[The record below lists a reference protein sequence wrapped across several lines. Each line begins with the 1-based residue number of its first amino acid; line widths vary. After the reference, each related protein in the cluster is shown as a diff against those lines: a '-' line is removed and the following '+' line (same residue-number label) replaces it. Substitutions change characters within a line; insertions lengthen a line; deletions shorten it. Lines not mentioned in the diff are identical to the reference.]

1 MDNKKVIEFY
11 NEYVDQQQ
19 DVGINERIY
28 EMYRRLKKQGLHPGS
43 NILELGCG
51 IGTLTY
57 LLAKTVKSGCIES
70 VDISTQSIEFAKQR
84 LKQRNLYLEAHDV
97 VDYIPKLKNIDFITL
112 FDVIEHIPMERH
124 DELFRNLAKIV
135 NDKTVILINI
145 PSPAAIQYD
154 IDNNPAALQV
164 IDQPLPIEFI
174 VNNIVKN
181 GLSLLSFENHSI
193 WAENDYQFFIIGR
206 NKKYTE
212 NKLSSKRNFFEKVVN
227 KIKRTFVQLRHRYK

>member
-11 NEYVDQQQ
+11 NEYVDKQQ

-28 EMYRRLKKQGLHPGS
+28 EMYRRLKKRGLHSGS
-43 NILELGCG
+43 NVLELGCG

-57 LLAKTVKSGCIES
+57 LLAKTVKSGQIEA

-84 LKQRNLYLEAHDV
+84 LKQNNLHLEAHDV
-97 VDYIPKLKNIDFITL
+97 VDYVPKLKNIDFITL

-124 DELFRNLAKIV
+124 DELFRNLGKLV
-135 NDKTVILINI
+135 NDHTLILINI

-154 IDNNPAALQV
+154 IDNDPSALQV
-164 IDQPLPIEFI
+164 IDQPLPIDFI

-181 GLSLLSFENHSI
+181 GLSLMSFENHSI
-193 WAENDYQFFIIGR
+193 WAEHDYQFFVIAK
-206 NKKYTE
+206 NKKYKE
-212 NKLSSKRNFFEKVVN
+212 IKLSSKRSFFEKAIN
-227 KIKRTFVQLRHRYK
+227 KIKRTIAGWKYRYK